1 MQPHLH
7 SFNTTDVTIDKQ
19 LVSDSN
25 ALDLYFSVQNLF
37 NAQPDILAAHSTAT
51 GLTYPVLKSEN
62 AMGRYFMIGIRGAL

>member
-1 MQPHLH
+1 M
-7 SFNTTDVTIDKQ
+7 
-19 LVSDSN
+19 
-25 ALDLYFSVQNLF
+25 QNLF